1 MNKSVRRTGMQKTK
15 IICTI
20 GPASEDPA
28 ILREMMLCGMNV
40 ARLNFSHGTHE
51 EHLKKVEDIKALREE
66 LKLPVAILLDTK
78 GPEIRVKTFADGE
91 VLLETGKTF
100 TLTTRDVVGTAEI
113 VSVTY
118 PALPVNVKKGTRILL
133 DDGLI
138 ELTVDNVDGQ
148 DILCRVVFGGTL
160 SNRKSLNLPGTSVD
174 MPYISETDKA
184 DLKFAYDNDVD
195 YIALSFVRSA
205 NDVFQAKNYLAS
217 FGPSR
222 CELIAKIENAEG
234 VDNIDE
240 IIRVSD
246 GIMVARG
253 DMGVEIPFEELP
265 GIQKDLISKC
275 YSAGKKVITATQ
287 MLESMIRNPRPT
299 RAEITDIANAIY
311 DGTSAIMLSGET
323 ASGRF
328 PIESLRTMVK
338 IALRT
343 EAKIDYKSL
352 FAAYKSGHG
361 NTVTDAI
368 SHATCT
374 TAHDLGAVA
383 IVAVTING
391 STPRMISRFR
401 PNTPIIAVTPNIKT
415 YMRLSLSWGVIPLLS
430 EYMDSPDGVFNNA
443 SKKIVEAGLAGEGD
457 LIVITGSASP
467 RSSVTNMLQVH
478 VLGSILV
485 SGIGKGHEPALG
497 KACVISARQP
507 FTDFYDNSIIVI
519 DKTTD
524 DALQL
529 LRRAS
534 AVVTEEEFQVSR
546 IAAAAFALGIPLIT
560 SAADATKLISNGSGI
575 VADPVR
581 GVVYNG
587 EHVQNK
593 EQ

>member
-1 MNKSVRRTGMQKTK
+1 MQKTK

-28 ILREMMLCGMNV
+28 ILREMMQCGMNV

-51 EHLKKVEDIKALREE
+51 EHLKKVENIKALREE
-66 LKLPVAILLDTK
+66 LKLPIAILLDTK

-91 VLLETGKTF
+91 VNLETGNTF
-100 TLTTRDVVGTAEI
+100 TLTTRDVEGTAEI

-118 PALPVNVKKGTRILL
+118 PALPASVKKGTRILL

-138 ELTVDNVDGQ
+138 ELAVDSVEGQ
-148 DILCRVVFGGTL
+148 DIVCSVVFGGTL

-174 MPYISETDKA
+174 MPYISEADKV

-195 YIALSFVRSA
+195 YIALSFVRTA
-205 NDVFQAKNYLAS
+205 NDVYQAKNFLDS

-265 GIQKDLISKC
+265 GIQKSLIGKC

-287 MLESMIRNPRPT
+287 MLESMIRQPRPT

-311 DGTSAIMLSGET
+311 DGTSALMLSGET
-323 ASGRF
+323 ASGKF

-338 IALRT
+338 IAMRT
-343 EAKIDYKSL
+343 EANIDYKTL
-352 FAAYKSGHG
+352 FASYKYGHG

-383 IVAVTING
+383 IVAVTIHG

-401 PNTPIIAVTPNIKT
+401 PNTPIIAITPDIKT

-430 EYMDSPDGVFNNA
+430 EYMDSSDDVFNNA
-443 SKKIVEAGLAGEGD
+443 SKKILEAGLAAEGD
-457 LIVITGSASP
+457 LIVITGSASQ
-467 RSSVTNMLQVH
+467 RSSITNMLQVH
-478 VLGSILV
+478 VLGNIVV
-485 SGIGKGHEPALG
+485 SGVGKGLEPVFA
-497 KACVISARQP
+497 KACVISGRQP
-507 FTDFYDNSIIVI
+507 SAEFYDNSIIVI
-519 DKTTD
+519 DKTTED
-524 DALQL
+524 SLQL
-529 LRRAS
+529 LRRAV
-534 AVVTEEEFQVSR
+534 AVVTEEEYQVSR
-546 IAAAAFALGIPLIT
+546 IAAAAYSLGIPLIT
-560 SAADATKLISNGSGI
+560 SATDATKLISNGSGI

-587 EHVQNK
+587 EHVQG
-593 EQ
+593 QRV